1 MRRQCFAYITT
12 LYKYPGYRGRGT
24 ITARLKHGLNRT
36 RGCRFFNFLL
46 LSGLHSSEGLFG
58 SSIATQTMQEPGKQT
73 SHAALRNSQVV
84 SITSS
89 IPVSHIIPQLAT
101 GADML
106 HSPTFC
112 LSHYLYRSALIA
124 ALFNKQCIAFVY
136 FCITLFFTNICSLTT
151 CCTRALWYG
160 QNTPGALVPLNMV

>member
-1 MRRQCFAYITT
+1 MILRVRRNFFEITT
-12 LYKYPGYRGRGT
+12 FPNRGT
-24 ITARLKHGLNRT
+24 ITARPKHGLNRT
-36 RGCRFFNFLL
+36 RGCRFFFNFLL

-58 SSIATQTMQEPGKQT
+58 SSIVAQTMQEPGKQT

-89 IPVSHIIPQLAT
+89 IPVSHTIPQPAPGT
-101 GADML
+101 DML
-106 HSPTFC
+106 NSPTFC

-136 FCITLFFTNICSLTT
+136 FCITLFLQI
-151 CCTRALWYG
+151 Y
-160 QNTPGALVPLNMV
+160 VP

>member
-1 MRRQCFAYITT
+1 MARP
-12 LYKYPGYRGRGT
+12 KY
-24 ITARLKHGLNRT
+24 GLNRT

-46 LSGLHSSEGLFG
+46 LSGLHSSKGLFG
-58 SSIATQTMQEPGKQT
+58 ISIAAQTMQEPGKQT

-89 IPVSHIIPQLAT
+89 IPVSHTIPQPAP
-101 GADML
+101 GMDML
-106 HSPTFC
+106 NSPTFC

-136 FCITLFFTNICSLTT
+136 FLHYSLLYMFINDMLHPYTVV
-151 CCTRALWYG
+151 R
-160 QNTPGALVPLNMV
+160 QVR